1 MDWALF
7 TPQTI
12 KRSWPG
18 LRVGSYLLPPYEGS
32 EATEPDSIEVIF
44 SGHRNA
50 SVEFGTH
57 LREIELEPGTT
68 LVRGAEPIN
77 WVRVAEYSDSIVMYP
92 DMSLLQKLAR
102 EANAGPIEL
111 EPIVLGHDP
120 VMLGVAHIMRRAC
133 TADLH
138 ISDIEASSFAHLLI
152 RRLLAKQYGICVL
165 DADLPA
171 TRMDDRSIDIIGDF
185 IEENLCKRITLED
198 LAALAQLSP
207 FHFARCFKATTGLAP
222 YQYVIARRIDLA
234 RRMLM
239 TSTMT
244 VAEIGWSIGFEN
256 ISHFRR
262 QFAAHFGIV
271 PSQLRHAAKL

>member
-1 MDWALF
+1 
-7 TPQTI
+7 
-12 KRSWPG
+12 
-18 LRVGSYLLPPYEGS
+18 
-32 EATEPDSIEVIF
+32 
-44 SGHRNA
+44 
-50 SVEFGTH
+50 
-57 LREIELEPGTT
+57 
-68 LVRGAEPIN
+68 
-77 WVRVAEYSDSIVMYP
+77 
-92 DMSLLQKLAR
+92 
-102 EANAGPIEL
+102 
-111 EPIVLGHDP
+111 
-120 VMLGVAHIMRRAC
+120 
-133 TADLH
+133 
-138 ISDIEASSFAHLLI
+138 
-152 RRLLAKQYGICVL
+152 
-165 DADLPA
+165 
-171 TRMDDRSIDIIGDF
+171 MDDRSIDIIGDF

>member
-1 MDWALF
+1 MDWAPF

-18 LRVGSYLLPPYEGS
+18 LRVGFYLLPPFDGL
-32 EATEPDSIEVIF
+32 EATQPDSIEVIF

-50 SVEFGTH
+50 AVELGER
-57 LREIELEPGTT
+57 LCEIDVAPGTA

-77 WVRVAEYSDSIVMYP
+77 WLRVGEYSDSIVMYP
-92 DMSLLQKLAR
+92 DISLLQKLAH
-102 EANAGPIEL
+102 AGPIEL
-111 EPIVLGHDP
+111 EPILLGHDP

-138 ISDIEASSFAHLLI
+138 ISDMEASCLAHLLI
-152 RRLLAKQYGICVL
+152 RRVLAKQYGIDVQ
-165 DADLPA
+165 DAHLPA
-171 TRMDDRSIDIIGDF
+171 TRMDSRSLDAIGEY
-185 IEENLCKRITLED
+185 IEENLRGRITLED
-198 LAALAQLSP
+198 LAAIARLSP

-234 RRMLM
+234 RRLLM

-244 VAEIGWSIGFEN
+244 VAEIGWAIGFEN

-271 PSQLRHAAKL
+271 PSQLRHAMAL